1 MASIA
6 LVWIQKYEE
15 MQLRSIEK
23 GLICLNSF
31 KKPCNRQRFAF
42 TGKNSDVEAR
52 MTDISKINSVEI
64 V

>member
-23 GLICLNSF
+23 GFICLNSF
-31 KKPCNRQRFAF
+31 KKTCNRQRFAF

-52 MTDISKINSVEI
+52 M
-64 V
+64 